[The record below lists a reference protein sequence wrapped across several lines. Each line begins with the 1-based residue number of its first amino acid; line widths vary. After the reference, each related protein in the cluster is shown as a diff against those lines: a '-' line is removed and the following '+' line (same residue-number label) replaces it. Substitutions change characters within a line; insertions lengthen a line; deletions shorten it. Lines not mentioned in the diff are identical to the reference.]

1 MSAEPQGRLASS
13 EVKLAQELSPGTT
26 LLHGQYRIESYLNS
40 GGFGITYLAKDSLD
54 RLVVLKECFPASMC
68 YRTEDAVRAKT
79 EASQQEFD
87 SVVRHFGQ
95 EARRL
100 SSLKHPGIVGIHQVF
115 EDKGTAFMAL
125 DFVRG
130 RDLYDVIDDPAIN
143 LTPKQIKSILK
154 RVLKAVGYIHDH
166 DVLHRDISPDNIL
179 LEPNGNPVLIDFGAA
194 REEASRASRALS
206 QINVV
211 KDGYS
216 PQEFYIAEAEQFQA
230 SDLYSLGATFYH
242 LITGAPPPT
251 AHARAAAIASG
262 KPDPCTE
269 LRGTI
274 EGFDEHFLGAI
285 DQSLRPNPHERLAS
299 AREWLGLIDTAKRHS
314 AALAEAQK
322 DKAVEASISQLVEEA
337 NHQAPKQEAPKLAL
351 RKKTAPKPAPKRKP
365 MTLDELINA
374 ETLAKLVDD
383 EDFDYD
389 EEEFFDEDDFAKC
402 KVKAYRYDEEAYYAE
417 PDELVAQIAVA
428 THAAQ
433 AVDAPAEGAD
443 ENIEPTAA
451 SSDVEPE
458 DKAAFEAN
466 DDMSS
471 AAHAPLG
478 VLNDECFEDL
488 PELVPVERRR
498 PNPPEGRRSLLARLL
513 PWSRSR
519 AHAQSP
525 SQEHS

>member
-13 EVKLAQELSPGTT
+13 EVKLAQELTPGTT

-216 PQEFYIAEAEQFQA
+216 PQEFYIAGSDQSPS
-230 SDLYSLGATFYH
+230 SDLYALAASFHH
-242 LITGAPPPT
+242 LIVGDVPPNSQ
-251 AHARAAAIASG
+251 ARLAAIASG
-262 KPDPCTE
+262 EADPYE
-269 LRGTI
+269 PIVGQYP
-274 EGFDEHFLGAI
+274 EYDDNFLGAL
-285 DQSLRPNPHERLAS
+285 DKALAVLPKDRVQSAD
-299 AREWLGLIDTAKRHS
+299 EWLQMMKLKLFLRFIYHRITIQILPNGQLDTIPGCHNI
-314 AALAEAQK
+314 L
-322 DKAVEASISQLVEEA
+322 
-337 NHQAPKQEAPKLAL
+337 
-351 RKKTAPKPAPKRKP
+351 
-365 MTLDELINA
+365 ELIRIKI
-374 ETLAKLVDD
+374 KL
-383 EDFDYD
+383 
-389 EEEFFDEDDFAKC
+389 
-402 KVKAYRYDEEAYYAE
+402 
-417 PDELVAQIAVA
+417 
-428 THAAQ
+428 
-433 AVDAPAEGAD
+433 
-443 ENIEPTAA
+443 
-451 SSDVEPE
+451 
-458 DKAAFEAN
+458 
-466 DDMSS
+466 
-471 AAHAPLG
+471 
-478 VLNDECFEDL
+478 
-488 PELVPVERRR
+488 
-498 PNPPEGRRSLLARLL
+498 
-513 PWSRSR
+513 
-519 AHAQSP
+519 
-525 SQEHS
+525 